1 MCMLFKLM
9 CRLAEGGG
17 GGWKNNVTLD
27 ECSLIYG
34 KFLKLSFM
42 CYLEISRE
50 GKGGGCI
57 WLSVFLTSMVLV
69 SVMLLVGTCPLKCD
83 LNLWPWPPLKV
94 KFSQILWNENCD
106 LDLWPWPFVKVIQG
120 QGSHS
125 SWSWVSVT
133 AILKSVDFGDGR
145 HWFSR
150 TLPWFE
156 GLWIRESGLSPKE
169 CFAEIASTKDF
180 ILLCLSV
187 QEEQ

>member
-1 MCMLFKLM
+1 MTMCMLFELM
-9 CRLAEGGG
+9 CRWLKG

-34 KFLKLSFM
+34 KFLKLSFL
-42 CYLEISRE
+42 CYLEIR
-50 GKGGGCI
+50 GGGGYLYS
-57 WLSVFLTSMVLV
+57 WTSMVLV
-69 SVMLLVGTCPLKCD
+69 SVMLLVGTCSLKYD
-83 LNLWPWPPLKV
+83 LDLWPWSPFKV
-94 KFSQILWNENCD
+94 NFSQILWNENCD
-106 LDLWPWPFVKVIQG
+106 LGLWPWPFVKVIQG